1 MRDFSVGARDG
12 SFRAEAAGK
21 KRGYIKVAAR
31 KAAEVVYKSP
41 PRAVSEECR
50 RVFRTRKEGIID
62 LFQSGKL
69 LFEPLWK
76 TGIRQ
81 WNAEDW
87 EDVRRTLKGTSA
99 DFVALPV
106 KFYILVLGTLK
117 NELVLNLY
125 WEMIRY
131 IRFPYLGGPD
141 GRRGQTAFCRWNGYQ
156 NETVSELEQKFE
168 ADYNAAVKETA
179 YIYRTGAYRIFAGG
193 C

>member
-1 MRDFSVGARDG
+1 MMPDKTFFLDFPPHLAFERMS
-12 SFRAEAAGK
+12 K
-21 KRGYIKVAAR
+21 KRVHDRLETQEEEFYIMLYNGFVKF
-31 KAAEVVYKSP
+31 
-41 PRAVSEECR
+41 SEMYPDR
-50 RVFRTRKEGIID
+50 IVRID
-62 LFQSGKL
+62 ASGDKYATQDIVL
-69 LFEPLWK
+69 SLIHIW
-76 TGIRQ
+76 Q

-131 IRFPYLGGPD
+131 IRFPYLGG
-141 GRRGQTAFCRWNGYQ
+141 RREAGADCFAAGTDTK

-168 ADYNAAVKETA
+168 ADYNCLLYTSRCV
-179 YIYRTGAYRIFAGG
+179 
-193 C
+193 